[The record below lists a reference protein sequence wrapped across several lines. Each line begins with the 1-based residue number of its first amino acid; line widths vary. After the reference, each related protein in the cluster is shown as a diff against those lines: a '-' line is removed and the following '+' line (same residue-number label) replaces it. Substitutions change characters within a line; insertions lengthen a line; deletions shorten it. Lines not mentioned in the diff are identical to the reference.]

1 MEEFG
6 RALQTA
12 SLIVGFNMLCVS
24 DAFFFFFLN
33 WYILPG
39 VWRNWRKMSIFVG
52 IYFIADDTTDEN

>member
-12 SLIVGFNMLCVS
+12 SLIVGFNTLCVS
-24 DAFFFFFLN
+24 DALLIWVQN
-33 WYILPG
+33 WYIVPAG
-39 VWRNWRKMSIFVG
+39 WMNWRKMSIFVG